1 MEFIDLKT
9 QLAHIRPEIDKR
21 IAQVLD
27 HGQFI
32 MGPEVKELEA
42 ELASYCGVKYCVTC
56 ANGTD
61 ALQLALMGL
70 GIKPGD
76 IVFTTAFSFFAT
88 AEVIALVGAIPFFV
102 DIDKGSFNIDPN
114 SLRLGI
120 AQAEK
125 QYPGKSR
132 AVIAVD
138 IFGLPANYPELES
151 ICQEHNLYLI
161 EDAAQSFGA
170 SLKQQKTCSFGD
182 VATTSFFP
190 AKPLGCF
197 GDGGA
202 LFTNDAQL
210 AQLCS
215 SLRLHGKGAHKYQ
228 NVHVGLNSRLDTIQ
242 AAVLLEKLKYFDS
255 ELISREKIAN
265 YYAQQL
271 PDNLTMQ
278 QQKEGYV
285 SAWAQFSVLC
295 NSIEHRHKIQSTL
308 AEKGIPTGVYY
319 PIPLNAQPA
328 LQSSPGLTTPVS
340 NDICERVL
348 SFPMHP
354 YLAEQQID
362 TLCQQIE

>member
-125 QYPGKSR
+125 QYPGKSK

-151 ICQEHNLYLI
+151 ICQECDLYLI

-210 AQLCS
+210 AELCR
-215 SLRLHGKGAHKYQ
+215 SLRQHGKGEHKYQ
-228 NVHVGLNSRLDTIQ
+228 NIHLGINSRLDTIQ
-242 AAVLLEKLKYFDS
+242 AAILIEKLRIFDQ
-255 ELISREKIAN
+255 ELRQRERIAKH
-265 YYAQQL
+265 YRQAL
-271 PDNLTMQ
+271 PENLVTQAHMPSIT
-278 QQKEGYV
+278 
-285 SAWAQFSVLC
+285 SAWAQYTLC
-295 NSIEHRHKIQSTL
+295 CESTSHRDKLQQQL
-308 AEKGIPTGVYY
+308 ANHQIPSGVYY
-319 PIPLNAQPA
+319 PVPLNAQPA
-328 LQSSPGLTTPVS
+328 LQGSPGINTPICK
-340 NDICERVL
+340 DICNRVL
-348 SFPMHP
+348 SLPMHP
-354 YLAEQQID
+354 YMSEE
-362 TLCQQIE
+362 QIEKICESLK